1 MNAKFP
7 GGEIMRQAPWMLA
20 ALAWV
25 LACGVPALAEEAT
38 PDVRTIVGKMD
49 RLYRSENSY
58 VEMEMQVVNPN
69 YQRTLTLNAW
79 SQGMKKT
86 FIRILSPAKDRG
98 VATLR
103 DDREMWNYFPKIDKT
118 MKVPPSMMMGS
129 WMGSDF
135 TNDDLVKETSL
146 LDDYDAELL
155 PSPAADPARYYIEL
169 RPKAKTASVWG
180 RIVTVVSKADY
191 LPVREEYFDEKG
203 VRMRLIEFKDVRELG
218 GRRIPAVMELTPL
231 NKPGNK
237 TVIRYLKAR
246 FDQGVPADTFTLR
259 NLQKRI

>member
-1 MNAKFP
+1 
-7 GGEIMRQAPWMLA
+7 MRTYRH
-20 ALAWV
+20 ALAV
-25 LACGVPALAEEAT
+25 LACVLACSAPAAAEEAT
-38 PDVRTIVGKMD
+38 PDVKAIVQRMD
-49 RLYRSENSY
+49 RLYRADNSY

-135 TNDDLVKETSL
+135 TNDDLVKESSL
-146 LDDYDAELL
+146 LDDYDAKLL
-155 PSPAADPARYYIEL
+155 PSPPGDPSRYYVEL
-169 RPKAKTASVWG
+169 RPKAQTASVWG
-180 RIVTVVSKADY
+180 KIITVVSKGDY

-203 VRMRLIEFKDVRELG
+203 AQMRLIEFKDVRDLG
-218 GRRIPAVMELTPL
+218 GKRIPTVMELTPL

-237 TVIRYLKAR
+237 TMIRYRKAR

-259 NLQKRI
+259 NLQKRM